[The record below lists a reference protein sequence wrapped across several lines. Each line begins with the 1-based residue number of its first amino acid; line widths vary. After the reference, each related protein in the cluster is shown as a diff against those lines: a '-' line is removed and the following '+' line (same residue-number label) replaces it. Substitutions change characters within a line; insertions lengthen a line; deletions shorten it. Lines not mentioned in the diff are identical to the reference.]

1 MKTVTDRTPDQT
13 ADSIPESL
21 GTLQDVDWR
30 DFRDHIATADKEGRR
45 RWLFP
50 KAPSG
55 IWHRRRAGFAA
66 FLIVL
71 MFAGPWIR
79 IQGNPL
85 LLFNVVERRFSILGQ
100 IFWPQDS
107 GVFAVAMLVFISGIA
122 VFTVAFGRLWCGWA
136 CPQTVIM
143 EMVFRKVEYLID
155 GDSAVQRAL
164 AAAPWTLPK
173 TARRLFKHAVFF
185 GLSFLVANTLLAYI
199 IGSEQLLDIQFD
211 DPRKHRVG
219 LTFMILF
226 SLLFYAI
233 FARFREQACTFICP
247 YGRFQSALLDEN
259 SLVVAYDRSRGE
271 KRAALHR
278 DQGSEARKSSGLGD
292 CVDCRQC
299 VAVCPTGIDIR
310 DGTQM
315 ECVNC
320 TACIDACDSIMHKVG
335 RPNGLI
341 RFASQNNLECG
352 EPQRFTSRMAL
363 YSVVLAALIGV
374 FLWLVL
380 SRSPVETTFLRV
392 SGSLYQSLP
401 DGRIR
406 NLFSVK
412 MINKSHE
419 PLPVEVRLENLPGS
433 VRLMGATNPVV
444 PVGQYLQTSA
454 LIDLDPAQLTGS
466 TTELK
471 LGVYS
476 NGRLLERVT
485 TQFSSPR
492 NLSPKSHP

>member
-1 MKTVTDRTPDQT
+1 MKTSTDRSPEET
-13 ADSIPESL
+13 ADSIPEQTD
-21 GTLQDVDWR
+21 TLQEVDWR
-30 DFRDHIATADKEGRR
+30 DFRDHIATADKDGRR

-85 LLFNVVERRFSILGQ
+85 LLFNLAERRFSILGQ

-107 GVFAVAMLVFISGIA
+107 GVFAVAMLVFISGIV

-136 CPQTVIM
+136 CPQTVMM

-155 GDSAVQRAL
+155 GDSAAQRSL
-164 AAAPWTLPK
+164 AAAPWTVTK

-185 GLSFLVANTLLAYI
+185 GLSFIVGNTLLAYI
-199 IGSEQLLDIQFD
+199 IGSEQLLAIQLE
-211 DPRKHRVG
+211 DPRKHWAG
-219 LTFMILF
+219 LTFMMLF
-226 SLLFYAI
+226 SLVFYAI

-259 SLVVAYDRSRGE
+259 SLVVAYDRCRGE
-271 KRAALHR
+271 KRATLHR
-278 DQGSEARKSSGLGD
+278 DQGVDARKSSGFGD

-320 TACIDACDSIMHKVG
+320 TACIDACDSIMLKVG
-335 RPNGLI
+335 RPTGLI
-341 RFASQNNLECG
+341 RFASQNNLERG
-352 EPQRFTSRMAL
+352 EPQHFTPRMAL

-374 FLWLVL
+374 FLWLVF

-419 PLPVEVRLENLPGS
+419 PLPVEVRIENIPGS

-444 PVGQYLQTSA
+444 QVGQYLQTSA
-454 LIDLDPAQLTGS
+454 LVDLDPAQLTGS
-466 TTELK
+466 ATELK
-471 LGVYS
+471 LGIYS

>member
-1 MKTVTDRTPDQT
+1 
-13 ADSIPESL
+13 
-21 GTLQDVDWR
+21 
-30 DFRDHIATADKEGRR
+30 
-45 RWLFP
+45 
-50 KAPSG
+50 
-55 IWHRRRAGFAA
+55 
-66 FLIVL
+66 
-71 MFAGPWIR
+71 
-79 IQGNPL
+79 
-85 LLFNVVERRFSILGQ
+85 
-100 IFWPQDS
+100 
-107 GVFAVAMLVFISGIA
+107 
-122 VFTVAFGRLWCGWA
+122 
-136 CPQTVIM
+136 
-143 EMVFRKVEYLID
+143 
-155 GDSAVQRAL
+155 
-164 AAAPWTLPK
+164 
-173 TARRLFKHAVFF
+173 
-185 GLSFLVANTLLAYI
+185 
-199 IGSEQLLDIQFD
+199 
-211 DPRKHRVG
+211 
-219 LTFMILF
+219 
-226 SLLFYAI
+226 
-233 FARFREQACTFICP
+233 
-247 YGRFQSALLDEN
+247 
-259 SLVVAYDRSRGE
+259 
-271 KRAALHR
+271 
-278 DQGSEARKSSGLGD
+278 
-292 CVDCRQC
+292 

-320 TACIDACDSIMHKVG
+320 TACIDTCDVIMAKVG

-341 RFASQNNLECG
+341 RFASQNNLERG
-352 EPQRFTSRMAL
+352 QPQRFTSRMAL

>member
-1 MKTVTDRTPDQT
+1 
-13 ADSIPESL
+13 
-21 GTLQDVDWR
+21 
-30 DFRDHIATADKEGRR
+30 
-45 RWLFP
+45 
-50 KAPSG
+50 
-55 IWHRRRAGFAA
+55 
-66 FLIVL
+66 
-71 MFAGPWIR
+71 
-79 IQGNPL
+79 
-85 LLFNVVERRFSILGQ
+85 
-100 IFWPQDS
+100 
-107 GVFAVAMLVFISGIA
+107 
-122 VFTVAFGRLWCGWA
+122 
-136 CPQTVIM
+136 
-143 EMVFRKVEYLID
+143 
-155 GDSAVQRAL
+155 
-164 AAAPWTLPK
+164 
-173 TARRLFKHAVFF
+173 
-185 GLSFLVANTLLAYI
+185 
-199 IGSEQLLDIQFD
+199 
-211 DPRKHRVG
+211 
-219 LTFMILF
+219 
-226 SLLFYAI
+226 
-233 FARFREQACTFICP
+233 
-247 YGRFQSALLDEN
+247 
-259 SLVVAYDRSRGE
+259 
-271 KRAALHR
+271 
-278 DQGSEARKSSGLGD
+278 
-292 CVDCRQC
+292 
-299 VAVCPTGIDIR
+299 
-310 DGTQM
+310 M

-320 TACIDACDSIMHKVG
+320 TACIDTCDVIMAKVG

-341 RFASQNNLECG
+341 RFASQNNLERG

-419 PLPVEVRLENLPGS
+419 PLPMEVRLENLPGS

-485 TQFSSPR
+485 TQFTSPR
-492 NLSPKSHP
+492 NLSPTSHP